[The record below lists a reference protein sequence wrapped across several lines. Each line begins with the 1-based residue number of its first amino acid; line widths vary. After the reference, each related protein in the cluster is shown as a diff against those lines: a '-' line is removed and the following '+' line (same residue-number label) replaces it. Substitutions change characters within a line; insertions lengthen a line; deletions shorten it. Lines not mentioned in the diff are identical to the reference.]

1 MSILMGGVKLDTVR
15 KTATKD
21 GVYTVLVQGDLV
33 DEMAEFLKEK
43 LSELLNSSPVLKKVI
58 LDLSRVST
66 IDFTALLY
74 MVEAYRS
81 MEQRGCFFELH
92 NVTQDICD
100 IMEILGLSNLVK
112 TRERE

>member
-43 LSELLNSSPVLKKVI
+43 LSELLNSSVPLI
-58 LDLSRVST
+58 SRHYST
-66 IDFTALLY
+66 WWRRIDRWNKEVA
-74 MVEAYRS
+74 S
-81 MEQRGCFFELH
+81 
-92 NVTQDICD
+92 
-100 IMEILGLSNLVK
+100 SNFI
-112 TRERE
+112 T